1 MTWFQAVLFDNG
13 DTLFH
18 KADRAPATVELASQ
32 LGCQLDLERAREAW
46 LEVKAH
52 KHAISDEPL
61 IFGRNRSSDG
71 HRRYYSECYAPL
83 DELVP
88 GLAESFYEQFKT
100 SPVSMIPYPDTAP
113 TLAALREAGISV
125 GIVSNTG
132 WNIRE
137 GYERAGLDTYI
148 DTWVLSF
155 EHGIAKPEAEIFA
168 IACAQLAV
176 DPAQTVMV
184 GNNGYADSGAVAAG
198 CTSLVLPKARPG
210 QRRGLDAVLRLVGI
224 EQPSAVG
231 VL

>member
-18 KADRAPATVELASQ
+18 KADRAPAITGLAAQ
-32 LGCQLDLERAREAW
+32 LGCQVDLERAREAW

-52 KHAISDEPL
+52 KHAIRDEAL
-61 IFGRNRSSDG
+61 VFGRNRSAEG
-71 HRRYYSECYAPL
+71 HRRYYGECYAPL
-83 DELVP
+83 DAIVP

-113 TLAALREAGISV
+113 TLAALRDAGVSV

-137 GYERAGLDTYI
+137 GYERAGLDVYI
-148 DTWVLSF
+148 DAWVLSF
-155 EHGIAKPEAEIFA
+155 EHGIAKPEPEIFA
-168 IACAQLAV
+168 IACAQLDV
-176 DPAQTVMV
+176 DPAVTLMV

-198 CTSLVLPKARPG
+198 CASLVLPKTRPG
-210 QRRGLDAVLRLVGI
+210 ERRGLDAVLRLVGI
-224 EQPSAVG
+224 EQPSAIG
-231 VL
+231 AL